1 MKHVTL
7 ILVLLTIGCGPLAAQ
22 TANATKDP
30 RSGPDDPT
38 VVGLNS
44 LFSPSVTSLQQKQ
57 RQLNELEGQL
67 SDLRKQI
74 DTQNKEQGGGPW
86 VQTNPSSGRN
96 SRIAGHIVLPE
107 SYAPSQDLLVIPGD
121 PANPEQISTILEDM
135 RIMSRILE
143 KGLRKLDPPKWQGF
157 FSRGSGSHNIKGLYL
172 DGYGLVF
179 KLQVGFPLISQ
190 GQEETPEAEE
200 ESSDKVWHETR
211 QEIFEPARPRSQ
223 NSDREE
229 YDPERVEGLKATI
242 AQTLKHAANIRTL
255 KENECVAVIVT
266 STRQQDNNL
275 LMYYGAT
282 KNRAM
287 NVVHSV
293 QGDGYSSL
301 VGSMMGLG
309 THRAASV
316 LSIKATKA
324 NIDAFASKALDLND
338 FRAQLQVV
346 LY

>member
-30 RSGPDDPT
+30 SSGRDDPT
-38 VVGLNS
+38 TVGLVS

-57 RQLNELEGQL
+57 RQLNELERQL

-74 DTQNKEQGGGPW
+74 DTQNKGQGDGIL
-86 VQTNPSSGRN
+86 VKTDPSSGTNQQISTRF
-96 SRIAGHIVLPE
+96 ILPV
-107 SYAPSQDLLVIPGD
+107 SYAASQDLLVIPGT
-121 PANPEQISTILEDM
+121 PANPKQISTILEDM

-143 KGLRKLDPPKWQGF
+143 KELREFDRPKRQAFASW
-157 FSRGSGSHNIKGLYL
+157 GSDNHDIRGLYL

-179 KLQVGFPLISQ
+179 QLQVGFPLISQ
-190 GQEETPEAEE
+190 GQEETPDAEE
-200 ESSDKVWHETR
+200 ERGDKVWHETR
-211 QEIFEPARPRSQ
+211 QEIFEPAQPRSQ

-242 AQTLKHAANIRTL
+242 ARTLRHAANIRTL

-266 STRQQDNNL
+266 SSRQQDNNPHWDYWAPENGPL
-275 LMYYGAT
+275 E
-282 KNRAM
+282 
-287 NVVHSV
+287 
-293 QGDGYSSL
+293 
-301 VGSMMGLG
+301 MMGLG
-309 THRAASV
+309 SPRKASV

-324 NIDAFASKALDLND
+324 NIDAFAKKALDLNQ
-338 FRAQLQVV
+338 FRARLQVV